1 MGRVSVPLWGAFL
14 SEPLPIAALV
24 GRYPANKLIGREP
37 IRRRRNFQYRAM
49 RHNIP
54 SGISRRFHRLSP
66 GNGHVAHALRTLP
79 PVAARILLSRAAP
92 RLACVKPAASVHPEP
107 GSNSSLYIHTSKL
120 SPDILNSSKEINA
133 LDSIAFFSVLACTC
147 LSSAFSMIFLFRR
160 TPSGGPGRPA
170 LSFGIAKVVTFSD
183 SANLFWRFFCGG
195 KPLRRK
201 NRPPSFSGMQR

>member
-24 GRYPANKLIGREP
+24 GRHPANKLIGREP

-79 PVAARILLSRAAP
+79 PVAARTLPPRAAP

-107 GSNSSLYIHTSKL
+107 GSNSSLYIHFISQVRPRQL
-120 SPDILNSSKEINA
+120 HSSKKRINA
-133 LDSIAFFSVLACTC
+133 LHFVLGTCCTNLSILSMNFPVISETGCKDSDFFVPSKLFLTFFS
-147 LSSAFSMIFLFRR
+147 FS
-160 TPSGGPGRPA
+160 
-170 LSFGIAKVVTFSD
+170 
-183 SANLFWRFFCGG
+183 
-195 KPLRRK
+195 RK
-201 NRPPSFSGMQR
+201 N

>member
-107 GSNSSLYIHTSKL
+107 GSNSSLYIHFISQFD
-120 SPDILNSSKEINA
+120 PDNFILLKKRINA
-133 LDSIAFFSVLACTC
+133 LHFSFSVLVV
-147 LSSAFSMIFLFRR
+147 LPSVFSM
-160 TPSGGPGRPA
+160 
-170 LSFGIAKVVTFSD
+170 
-183 SANLFWRFFCGG
+183 NLF
-195 KPLRRK
+195 
-201 NRPPSFSGMQR
+201 

>member
-107 GSNSSLYIHTSKL
+107 GSNSSLYIHFISQFD
-120 SPDILNSSKEINA
+120 PDNFILLKKRINA
-133 LDSIAFFSVLACTC
+133 LHFVLGTCCT
-147 LSSAFSMIFLFRR
+147 
-160 TPSGGPGRPA
+160 
-170 LSFGIAKVVTFSD
+170 
-183 SANLFWRFFCGG
+183 
-195 KPLRRK
+195 
-201 NRPPSFSGMQR
+201 SFSLFNELVCIPVQIVCVSFRTGMQR

>member
-14 SEPLPIAALV
+14 SEPLPIVALV

-37 IRRRRNFQYRAM
+37 IRRRRNFQYNAM
-49 RHNIP
+49 RHRIP

-107 GSNSSLYIHTSKL
+107 GSNSSLYNTHI
-120 SPDILNSSKEINA
+120 SSSTPTTYSSFLKKNQR
-133 LDSIAFFSVLACTC
+133 SHFVLGTCCT
-147 LSSAFSMIFLFRR
+147 
-160 TPSGGPGRPA
+160 
-170 LSFGIAKVVTFSD
+170 
-183 SANLFWRFFCGG
+183 
-195 KPLRRK
+195 
-201 NRPPSFSGMQR
+201 SFSLFNELVCIPVQIVCVSFRTGMQR

>member
-24 GRYPANKLIGREP
+24 GRYPANQLIGREP
-37 IRRRRNFQYRAM
+37 IRRRRNFQYNAM
-49 RHNIP
+49 KHRIP

-107 GSNSSLYIHTSKL
+107 GSNSSLYNTHI
-120 SPDILNSSKEINA
+120 SSSTPTTYSSFLKKE
-133 LDSIAFFSVLACTC
+133 ST
-147 LSSAFSMIFLFRR
+147 
-160 TPSGGPGRPA
+160 
-170 LSFGIAKVVTFSD
+170 LSFRSRYLLYF
-183 SANLFWRFFCGG
+183 LQ
-195 KPLRRK
+195 
-201 NRPPSFSGMQR
+201 SFQ

>member
-79 PVAARILLSRAAP
+79 PVAARTLPPRAAP

-107 GSNSSLYIHTSKL
+107 GSNSSLYIHFISQVRPRQLHSSKKKNQRSHFVLGTCCTNLSILSMNFPVISETGCKDSDFFVPSKL
-120 SPDILNSSKEINA
+120 FLT
-133 LDSIAFFSVLACTC
+133 FFS
-147 LSSAFSMIFLFRR
+147 FS
-160 TPSGGPGRPA
+160 
-170 LSFGIAKVVTFSD
+170 
-183 SANLFWRFFCGG
+183 
-195 KPLRRK
+195 RK
-201 NRPPSFSGMQR
+201 N

>member
-107 GSNSSLYIHTSKL
+107 GSNSSLYITNSL
-120 SPDILNSSKEINA
+120 SLTPLPSIKEST
-133 LDSIAFFSVLACTC
+133 LSFFVLLVLACTFFSLFND
-147 LSSAFSMIFLFRR
+147 LSKLALKKPALRLMP
-160 TPSGGPGRPA
+160 TPL
-170 LSFGIAKVVTFSD
+170 LSFGIAKVI
-183 SANLFWRFFCGG
+183 AFF
-195 KPLRRK
+195 
-201 NRPPSFSGMQR
+201 

>member
-37 IRRRRNFQYRAM
+37 IRRRRNFQYNAM
-49 RHNIP
+49 KHRIP

-107 GSNSSLYIHTSKL
+107 GSNSSLYIHFISQFD
-120 SPDILNSSKEINA
+120 PDNFILLKKRINA
-133 LDSIAFFSVLACTC
+133 LISFSVLVV
-147 LSSAFSMIFLFRR
+147 LPSVFSMNLFAFLFRSFVFR
-160 TPSGGPGRPA
+160 SERECKGRHY
-170 LSFGIAKVVTFSD
+170 F
-183 SANLFWRFFCGG
+183 
-195 KPLRRK
+195 
-201 NRPPSFSGMQR
+201 